1 MWTANRKFTTGS
13 MAVVFNDADAILCVR
28 ERFRDRGAWGLPGG
42 YLKHR
47 ETHESN
53 MRRELREELKVDVP
67 SVTFVA
73 YYVQDLVDHF
83 DALYTVTLDR
93 SMTPRA
99 GVEIQEVRWFAV
111 DQLPPN
117 LTPNAGRALQVMHDT
132 LADERLASLFGGRS
146 R

>member
-13 MAVVFNDADAILCVR
+13 MAVVFNDADEILCVR
-28 ERFRDRGAWGLPGG
+28 ERFRDRGTWGLPGG

-53 MRRELREELKVDVP
+53 MRRELHEELKIDVP
-67 SVTFVA
+67 TVTFVA
-73 YYVQDLVDHF
+73 YYVQELADHF
-83 DALYTVTLDR
+83 DALYTVTLDA

-99 GVEIQEVRWFAV
+99 GIEIREVRWFAV

-117 LTPNAGRALQVMHDT
+117 L
-132 LADERLASLFGGRS
+132 
-146 R
+146 